1 MGNVTLSTAS
11 VPEGTCPSWIID
23 MWPDLVALMN
33 ANLGGTFTV
42 VNIGDN
48 TPDPADRVYPWIR
61 TIGGMPD
68 RVYVFVNGAWMSLH
82 PDFVGKIVMWEGVV
96 GSALWS
102 LDGGDGTNPVVTPP
116 TATSGAMWEQVTQ
129 LAAKFPL
136 GAGTL
141 PSGTVIGVGTTGGE
155 ETHILTVPEMPKH
168 SHDLGAKYADTDCN
182 GSCSR
187 LIKDPTNPTG
197 WDSSDAGGDVAHN
210 TMPPYY
216 GIHFIRKTIRQYY
229 VV

>member
-1 MGNVTLSTAS
+1 
-11 VPEGTCPSWIID
+11 

-42 VNIGDN
+42 VNIGEN
-48 TPDPADRVYPWIR
+48 TPDPADRIYPWIR
-61 TIGGMPD
+61 TIGEMPD

-82 PDFVGKIVMWEGVV
+82 PDFIGKIVMWEGVA

-116 TATSGAMWEQVTQ
+116 TAISGAMWEQVTQ

-155 ETHILTVPEMPKH
+155 ENHSLTVPELAPHTHLNPLVSNDVEQGTGDHKAALTTN
-168 SHDLGAKYADTDCN
+168 SALWSVTTQSTG
-182 GSCSR
+182 GSGT
-187 LIKDPTNPTG
+187 PP
-197 WDSSDAGGDVAHN
+197 VVVPHN

>member
-1 MGNVTLSTAS
+1 
-11 VPEGTCPSWIID
+11 

-82 PDFVGKIVMWEGVV
+82 PDFVGKIIMWEGVV

-141 PSGTVIGVGTTGGE
+141 PSGTVIGVGSTGGE
-155 ETHILTVPEMPKH
+155 ETHLLTVNEMPAHRHVAKAGTGGIFRRLTGDPLNA
-168 SHDLGAKYADTDCN
+168 STSGSGADYDSDPQADT
-182 GSCSR
+182 
-187 LIKDPTNPTG
+187 
-197 WDSSDAGGDVAHN
+197 GGGVAHN
-210 TMPPYY
+210 NMPPYY
-216 GIHFIRKTIRQYY
+216 GLHFIRKTIRQYY